1 MLVGGPLM
9 VRTYITGNGE
19 GRMQVIRRR
28 LYGVLGEI
36 IVPLLLLGYATSY
49 FLEVRALPRP
59 EINLLLIQPIYY
71 ILIAS
76 VLLFIGQVILREVR
90 AGILDM
96 RHRPTREPGT
106 TGGRIE
112 PKRSVA
118 FAVTTVS
125 YVFLIEPVGMVTMSA
140 IYLFVLSWLLGVR
153 SWLLLTL
160 VPAGVVTGLYLV
172 MERWLNLALPTGI
185 AW

>member
-1 MLVGGPLM
+1 
-9 VRTYITGNGE
+9 
-19 GRMQVIRRR
+19 MQEIRRR
-28 LYGVLGEI
+28 LYSVLGEI

-71 ILIAS
+71 ILITA
-76 VLLFIGQVILREVR
+76 VVLFIGQVIIREVR
-90 AGILDM
+90 AGIVDM
-96 RHRPTREPGT
+96 RHRPSRDPVT

-112 PKRSVA
+112 PKRSAA

-125 YVFLIEPVGMVTMSA
+125 YVFLIEPVGMITMSA

-172 MERWLNLALPTGI
+172 MERWLNLALPTGVS
-185 AW
+185 W